1 MVLLELAGKGYR
13 IWCVFYN
20 TAVQQNCLLRIAQHW
35 LWTMYG
41 LQVCVHSF
49 VSDHHLVKM
58 YRMYSTVSKMI
69 HKIALITFFY
79 WPLCLLVCKC
89 CKIINVPI
97 PIHNFLF
104 EFTLLKW
111 RLLIYLKQDVPNN
124 SHKKYGFSPRNK
136 ITYVIP
142 VAPELG
148 TQ

>member
-89 CKIINVPI
+89 CKIINVPLQYTT
-97 PIHNFLF
+97 F
-104 EFTLLKW
+104 
-111 RLLIYLKQDVPNN
+111 YLN
-124 SHKKYGFSPRNK
+124 SHCLNGGYWFIWSKMFQIIVTKNMAS
-136 ITYVIP
+136 
-142 VAPELG
+142 APG
-148 TQ
+148 IK